1 MHKFLYAICLD
12 WNKEGPMN
20 KIAAILIQQYKLLLN
35 VAIVSI
41 FIVNLLWPNSNMQES
56 LKPGTPAPPLQIT
69 QWLQAPE
76 DFDGQWIHLQGK
88 VVVLE
93 FWATWCSPC
102 VAAIP
107 HLNQLA
113 TEFRDQDVVF
123 LAITDDNEDRLTLF
137 LAKRPMEAIIGIDTD
152 RKNWKIF
159 GVVNIPHA
167 VVIGKDGK
175 VVGSTFPE
183 NITEATLREVLAGGK
198 PALPPK
204 EGVPSDLGWDQDLIE
219 WKDGIPA
226 MAYAIIKP
234 VITFTAGAGISPT
247 SYVGDGVQLEAM
259 IQAAYE
265 TSYDYVDWRLP
276 KDGQGYRVAV
286 RVPNDRKAGFLP
298 FLRQTLNNVF
308 GIQAR
313 WEDQEHEVYVLQ
325 RIKGHPTL
333 AESKSKEPMYVM
345 MKGKITLRQQPIKK
359 LCSALTNIFETIVV
373 DETGLTGFYDIELT
387 YLRGQP
393 QETINAVRQLG
404 LELVKGRRTI
414 QILVVEQEG
423 KAN

>member
-1 MHKFLYAICLD
+1 MK
-12 WNKEGPMN
+12 
-20 KIAAILIQQYKLLLN
+20 KIAAIFIQQYRLLLN
-35 VAIVSI
+35 VAIASI
-41 FIVNLLWPNSNMQES
+41 FIANLLWPYSDMQES

-76 DFDGQWIHLQGK
+76 GFDGQWIHLQGK

-113 TEFRDQDVVF
+113 TEFRGQDVVF
-123 LAITDDNEDRLTLF
+123 FAITDDNEDRLKSF

-152 RKNWKIF
+152 RRNWQTF
-159 GVVNIPHA
+159 GVVSIPHT

-175 VVGSTFPE
+175 VVGTTFPE
-183 NITEATLREVLAGGK
+183 NVTEATLREVLAGGK
-198 PALPPK
+198 PILPPK
-204 EGVPSDLGWDQDLIE
+204 EGVPSDLEWDQHLIE

-234 VITFTAGAGISPT
+234 VKTYTAGAGIST
-247 SYVGDGVQLEAM
+247 TWYVGDGVQLEAM

-265 TSYDYVDWRLP
+265 TSYDYLDWRLP
-276 KDGQGYRVAV
+276 KDGQHYRVAV

-313 WEDQEHEVYVLQ
+313 WEDQEHDVYVLQ

-373 DETGLTGFYDIELT
+373 DETGLTGFYDFELT

-393 QETINAVRQLG
+393 QETMNAVRQLG
-404 LELVKGRRTI
+404 LELVKARRI
-414 QILVVEQEG
+414 IRILVVEREG